1 MNITNLISSSNN
13 YNLQSHVSN
22 SEKRQIQED
31 NCRKE
36 TFRQRKEEI
45 ESLGNKKMK
54 NVDII
59 DKNIK
64 NSSNLKFFSDQES
77 LVMDGSGIQS
87 VSYTKI
93 NNDENEN
100 KSWSKNNKMHTITQT
115 PETHTYYI
123 SPLGS
128 KTPNILRKHK
138 NIKISSD
145 LGFQQTN
152 NNRQHEKYK
161 DDNFQ
166 IPYGAHSMTMSTQDL
181 TQMNLNLSL
190 QTTNNA
196 SHLNLQKQQQKVA
209 NAQLYDFRKQANQN
223 VSHKMINKATI
234 LRNSVAN
241 NNNQNGISLT
251 THHHDFT
258 KTCSSKNISGN
269 PSPNQFSS
277 VNLAKNSH
285 FYNSSATSTPNLV
298 QVVGLHSPALNKRR
312 ASQQRNIQLSNVITN
327 NSNNNIDVLQSNG
340 KTNVINKRENYTK
353 STTALNSSSGT
364 YSNKLSFS
372 QVSNDLRINAK
383 SKQQN
388 QEQKQTEDNINPQQ
402 SCSAKNN
409 ISKDANINIINSFP
423 NLNLN
428 LTNKSTDNKNI
439 SKVEKDN
446 KKILEEV
453 VDLKRIAEFADNN
466 IQSSNFIQN
475 IKNQNQASKNQRQ
488 NHGLVFS
495 SCLDLAE
502 FRKSKSFHTLPKDNI
517 FMELSNN
524 HFMDLNSDM
533 IDKHNNTPA
542 RPPSLSIRL
551 REKYEDACNRT
562 IQEYLTQHDK
572 FAEEM
577 KLSALLGWGI
587 QNT

>member
-45 ESLGNKKMK
+45 ESLGNKKIMK
-54 NVDII
+54 NVDIN
-59 DKNIK
+59 DKNYTSIK
-64 NSSNLKFFSDQES
+64 NSSNSKYFSDGES
-77 LVMDGSGIQS
+77 LVTNGSGIQS

-93 NNDENEN
+93 INDEMEN
-100 KSWSKNNKMHTITQT
+100 KKSKNKNNNNYNNNNNKMHTITQT

-181 TQMNLNLSL
+181 TEMNLNLSL
-190 QTTNNA
+190 QTTNHA
-196 SHLNLQKQQQKVA
+196 SYSNLQKQQQQKQKQKGA
-209 NAQLYDFRKQANQN
+209 FHDFRKQANQN
-223 VSHKMINKATI
+223 PSHKMINRTTI
-234 LRNSVAN
+234 LRSSVAN
-241 NNNQNGISLT
+241 NNNQNGISN
-251 THHHDFT
+251 THHHNFT
-258 KTCSSKNISGN
+258 KTCGKNTGIAEITT
-269 PSPNQFSS
+269 PNHQI
-277 VNLAKNSH
+277 AKNTH

-312 ASQQRNIQLSNVITN
+312 TSQQRNIQLSNVITN
-327 NSNNNIDVLQSNG
+327 NSNNIIDVLQSNG
-340 KTNVINKRENYTK
+340 TKTNVINKRENYTK

-383 SKQQN
+383 SKQQI
-388 QEQKQTEDNINPQQ
+388 QQQKQTEDNINLQPL

-409 ISKDANINIINSFP
+409 ISKDANNIINSFP
-423 NLNLN
+423 NLSLN

-453 VDLKRIAEFADNN
+453 VDLKRNLVDNN

-475 IKNQNQASKNQRQ
+475 IKN
-488 NHGLVFS
+488 HGLVFS
-495 SCLDLAE
+495 SCSDLAE

-517 FMELSNN
+517 FMELS
-524 HFMDLNSDM
+524 DLNNNFFDPDM
-533 IDKHNNTPA
+533 IDKPTPA
-542 RPPSLSIRL
+542 RPPSLSIKL
-551 REKYEDACNRT
+551 RERYEDACNRT

-572 FAEEM
+572 FTEEM
-577 KLSALLGWGI
+577 KLSALFGWGI
-587 QNT
+587 QNNFV